1 MNKTEFLALIQQFP
15 SATQEQAHAVLNLEK
30 LYPYSQLLHTLS
42 ARLSQEHQLPVQQA
56 ELQLAAVYAAD
67 RHVLKEIM
75 VKSSPGT
82 VVRKAE
88 NKVRDFQPLNDGV
101 DYADL
106 VLKDLKLLSESKHTF
121 EMLFDEFVHQQST
134 KKEDKKKANQKQK
147 QTFTRTATQL
157 KTSVTKDKSK
167 QKHTLKTSA
176 KKIIAKPKR
185 KGLSGEE
192 LISEIETT
200 HRKLKPKS
208 NRQQQQI
215 AMIEKFIKKQPSI
228 SPPKPKANP
237 SGNTDL
243 SGVKQGEFDQHVISE
258 TLVKILIGQGKKD
271 KAIELLKKLIWKF
284 PQKKTYFA
292 AQIEELKK

>member
-15 SATQEQAHAVLNLEK
+15 SATQEQAQAVLNLEK
-30 LYPYSQLLHTLS
+30 RYPYSQLLHALG
-42 ARLSQEHQLPVQQA
+42 ARLSQEHQLPTQQA

-67 RHVLKEIM
+67 RHVLKERMI
-75 VKSSPGT
+75 KSSSNT
-82 VVRKAE
+82 ITK
-88 NKVRDFQPLNDGV
+88 KVELNVGDIQPQHDGL

-106 VLKDLKLLSESKHTF
+106 VLKDLKLLSKSKHTF
-121 EMLFDEFVHQQST
+121 EMLFDEFIHQQNIR
-134 KKEDKKKANQKQK
+134 KDDKKKTNQKQK
-147 QTFTRTATQL
+147 QAATQL
-157 KTSVTKDKSK
+157 KTSAAKEKTK
-167 QKHTLKTSA
+167 QKHTLKTPV
-176 KKIIAKPKR
+176 KKVNLKPKR

-243 SGVKQGEFDQHVISE
+243 SGVKQGEFDQHIISE
-258 TLVKILIGQGKKD
+258 TLVKILIGQGKKE